1 MTGVYTVSQLNRYIS
16 FKLKEDK
23 ILKGILI
30 RGEISNFTRHAK
42 SGHLY
47 FTLKDGES
55 SVKAVMFNGATS
67 RLMFS
72 PQSGMAVIISAN
84 VQVYERDGVY
94 QLCVNDMQPDGIG
107 ALYIAYEQLKDRLT
121 AEGIFDEEQKK
132 SLPHFPKRIGI
143 VTSTDAA
150 ALQDMLNIIS
160 RRYPI
165 TEITVYPCL
174 VQGADAPES
183 ICAALR
189 AADKSENDVIIV
201 GRGGGSLEELMAFNS
216 ESVARAIYCC
226 KTPVVSAVGHE
237 TDTTIADY
245 AADLRASTPSAA
257 AELVVPEL
265 SVLKAFLK
273 ASESKLDKKIEEKIA
288 LMRILLENK
297 EKYLN
302 SLEPYNRIIALRD
315 NLDERQKAMNL
326 LLKNKLELGY
336 AQLDSRL
343 AALDNLSPI
352 KIMTRGYSLVYK
364 AERLVHSVSELKNND
379 SICLKLADGEVK
391 AVIRKDKNE
400 I

>member
-55 SVKAVMFNGATS
+55 TVKAVMFNSSAS

-72 PQSGMAVIISAN
+72 PKSGMAVIISAN

-94 QLCVNDMQPDGIG
+94 QLYVNDMQPDGIG

-121 AEGIFDEEQKK
+121 VEGIFDEELKK
-132 SLPHFPKRIGI
+132 TLPHFPKRIGI
-143 VTSTDAA
+143 VTSTEAA

-165 TEITVYPCL
+165 AEITIYPCL

-189 AADKSENDVIIV
+189 TADKSENDVIIV
-201 GRGGGSLEELMAFNS
+201 GRGGGSLEDLMAFNS
-216 ESVARAIYCC
+216 ESVARAIFYCT
-226 KTPVVSAVGHE
+226 TPIVSAVGHE
-237 TDTTIADY
+237 TDTTITDY
-245 AADLRASTPSAA
+245 AADLRAPTPSAA

-265 SVLKAFLK
+265 SVLNTFLK
-273 ASESKLDKKIEEKIA
+273 SSESKLDKIIEEKIV
-288 LMRILLENK
+288 LMRVLLENK
-297 EKYLN
+297 ERLLN
-302 SLEPYNRIIALRD
+302 TLEPYNRITALKD
-315 NLDERQKAMNL
+315 ILDERQKAMNL

-336 AQLDSRL
+336 VQLDSRL
-343 AALDNLSPI
+343 AALDNLSPT

-364 AERLVHSVSELKNND
+364 ADRLVHSVSELKNGDN
-379 SICLKLADGEVK
+379 ICVRLSDGEVN
-391 AVIRKDKNE
+391 AVVR
-400 I
+400 

>member
-55 SVKAVMFNGATS
+55 SVKAVMFNSAAS

-72 PQSGMAVIISAN
+72 PKSGMAVIISAN

-94 QLCVNDMQPDGIG
+94 QLCVNDMQPDGVG
-107 ALYIAYEQLKDRLT
+107 ALYIAYEQLKDRL
-121 AEGIFDEEQKK
+121 AVEGIFDEELKK
-132 SLPHFPKRIGI
+132 TLPHFPKKIGI

-165 TEITVYPCL
+165 AEVAIYPCL
-174 VQGADAPES
+174 VQGADAPVS

-189 AADKSENDVIIV
+189 TADKSENDVIII
-201 GRGGGSLEELMAFNS
+201 GRGGGSLEDLMAFNS

-237 TDTTIADY
+237 TDTTISDY
-245 AADLRASTPSAA
+245 AADLRAPTPSAA

-265 SVLKAFLK
+265 SVLNAFLK
-273 ASESKLDKKIEEKIA
+273 ASESKLDKIIEEKIA
-288 LMRILLENK
+288 LMRFLIESR
-297 EKYLN
+297 EKLLN
-302 SLEPYNRIIALRD
+302 SLEPHNRITAMKD
-315 NLDERQKAMNL
+315 VLDGRQKAMNL
-326 LLKNKLELGY
+326 LLKNKVEHGY

-343 AALDNLSPI
+343 AALDNLSPT

-364 AERLVHSVSELKNND
+364 ADRLVHSASELKNGDN
-379 SICLKLADGEVK
+379 ICIRLADGEVN
-391 AVIRKDKNE
+391 AVIR
-400 I
+400 

>member
-55 SVKAVMFNGATS
+55 TVKAVMFNSSAS

-72 PQSGMAVIISAN
+72 PKSGMAVIISAN

-94 QLCVNDMQPDGIG
+94 QLYVNDMQPDGIG

-121 AEGIFDEEQKK
+121 VEGIFDEELKK
-132 SLPHFPKRIGI
+132 TLPHFPKRIGI
-143 VTSTDAA
+143 VTSTEAA

-165 TEITVYPCL
+165 AEITIYPCL

-189 AADKSENDVIIV
+189 IADKSENDVIIV
-201 GRGGGSLEELMAFNS
+201 GRGGGSLEDLMAFNS
-216 ESVARAIYCC
+216 ENVARTIFNCT
-226 KTPVVSAVGHE
+226 TPVVSAVGHE
-237 TDTTIADY
+237 TDTTISDY
-245 AADLRASTPSAA
+245 AADLRAPTPSAA

-265 SVLKAFLK
+265 SVLNTFLK
-273 ASESKLDKKIEEKIA
+273 SSESKLDKIIEEKIV
-288 LMRILLENK
+288 LMRVLLKNR
-297 EKYLN
+297 EKLLN
-302 SLEPYNRIIALRD
+302 TLEPCSRITGLKNI
-315 NLDERQKAMNL
+315 LDERQKAMNL

-343 AALDNLSPI
+343 VALDNLSPT

-364 AERLVHSVSELKNND
+364 ADRLVHSVSELKNGD
-379 SICLKLADGEVK
+379 DISIRLADGEVN
-391 AVIRKDKNE
+391 AVIR
-400 I
+400 